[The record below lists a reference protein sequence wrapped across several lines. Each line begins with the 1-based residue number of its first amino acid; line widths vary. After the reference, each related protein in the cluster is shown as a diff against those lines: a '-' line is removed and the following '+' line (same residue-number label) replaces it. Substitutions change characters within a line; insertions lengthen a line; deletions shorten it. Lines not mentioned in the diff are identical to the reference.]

1 VIREAFIRR
10 ATSMMGTAD
19 HPMRKIR
26 PMIDTARI
34 RQLCELRYAETGRP
48 SIPPEPLCLA
58 LLGGYRL
65 GVTSERALVREL
77 TGNLVLRW
85 LVGLD

>member
-1 VIREAFIRR
+1 
-10 ATSMMGTAD
+10 MMGTAD

-48 SIPPEPLCLA
+48 SIPPAPLFLA

-77 TGNLVLRW
+77 TGNLLPRW
-85 LVGLD
+85 FVGVD